1 MRLKPCQLMHRF
13 CRIARLG
20 QKFVLPIILSTEF
33 DLQLAFF
40 GAVVPVSIA
49 VALDQL
55 LLQPRRRKQIKE

>member
-1 MRLKPCQLMHRF
+1 MHLKPCQLMHRLY
-13 CRIARLG
+13 RIARLG